1 MDRFIIQGGNK
12 LRGAL
17 NNSGSKN
24 ASLPIMAA
32 SLLAEGETVLENCP
46 DVADVRY
53 MMKVLSHL
61 GADVR
66 FRNNVMKINVP
77 ARMHN
82 TAPYDIVRKMRASYY
97 VLGALTGRMHNA
109 VLSLPGGC
117 AIGERPIDLHIKGFK
132 ALGCKVKLEHGY
144 VHLKCKSLKGADVYL
159 KGKNG
164 TSMGATINVLMAA
177 VLAKGSTVISGAA
190 LEPEVAAVA
199 EFLNSMGAD
208 ISGLD
213 TPVLTVNGVERLE
226 PVNYRIIPDRIEAG
240 TLLAAA
246 SITGGELELNNTNP
260 RHYNAV
266 TRKLADL
273 GDSVSIEGNTVH
285 LKAAKHRKSTDIE
298 ILPYPGFPTD
308 MQAQFISLLSVAQGI
323 SAITE
328 NIFTQRFMHV
338 PELKRMGAQIEL
350 RDNTAIIKGVPH
362 LSGAPVMASDLRASA
377 ALVLAGLVAKG
388 ETEIKRI
395 YHIDRGYEYIEKKL
409 RKIGA
414 HIRRY
419 RK

>member
-1 MDRFIIQGGNK
+1 MDRFIIHGGRK
-12 LRGAL
+12 LNGEL
-17 NNSGSKN
+17 KNSGSKN
-24 ASLPIMAA
+24 ASLPMMAGA
-32 SLLAEGETVLENCP
+32 LLAEGQTVLENCP

-53 MMKVLSHL
+53 MMKVLAHL

-66 FRNNVMKINVP
+66 FKGNTMKIDVP
-77 ARMHN
+77 SRIHY

-117 AIGERPIDLHIKGFK
+117 AIGERPIDLHIKGFES
-132 ALGCKVKLEHGY
+132 LGCRVKLEHGY
-144 VHLKCKSLKGADVYL
+144 VHVKCRNLKGSNVYL

-177 VLAKGSTVISGAA
+177 VLAKGKTVISGAA
-190 LEPEVAAVA
+190 LEPEVAAA
-199 EFLNSMGAD
+199 AGFLNSMGAD
-208 ISGLD
+208 ISGMN
-213 TPVLTVNGVERLE
+213 TPVLTINGVERLR
-226 PVNYRIIPDRIEAG
+226 PVHHAIIPDRIEAG

-246 SITGGELELNNTNP
+246 SITGGELILKDTEP
-260 RHYNAV
+260 AHYAEV
-266 TRKLADL
+266 LSKFSEL
-273 GDSVSIEGNTVH
+273 GDRVAIEGNTVI
-285 LKAAKHRKSTDIE
+285 LKSAKNKKSTDIDV
-298 ILPYPGFPTD
+298 LPYPGFPTD
-308 MQAQFISLLSVAQGI
+308 MQAQFISLLSVSGGI
-323 SAITE
+323 SAVTE

-338 PELKRMGAQIEL
+338 PELKRMGARIEL
-350 RDNTAIIKGVPH
+350 RDNTAIIRGVSN

-395 YHIDRGYEYIEKKL
+395 YHIDRGYEHIEKKL
-409 RKIGA
+409 RHIGA
-414 HIRRY
+414 RIRRY